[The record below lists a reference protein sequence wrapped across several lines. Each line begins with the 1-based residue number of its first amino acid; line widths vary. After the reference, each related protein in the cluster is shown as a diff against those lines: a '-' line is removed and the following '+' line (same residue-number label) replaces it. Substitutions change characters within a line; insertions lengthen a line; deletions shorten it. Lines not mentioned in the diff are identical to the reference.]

1 VSRLG
6 YHLQRSCLMKNRART
21 LADIA
26 RLAGVSKATVS
37 RVIHSPHLV
46 APKTLERI
54 QELMVAHSYVYD
66 AQAAEFTKRK
76 RSVVGLI
83 VPTVTNSI
91 HAALIQGI
99 QDRCNEHDL
108 SLFIGNTDYSPER
121 ENKFLQLFL
130 ERRVLGILQ
139 AGVMTPDSWTILRE
153 AWSHGIPGV
162 VLWENCSE
170 GEFSCV
176 GIDNYGASAMMTRY
190 LLELGH
196 RKLGLIV
203 GPVSKLKRI
212 RDRRLGFCDT
222 LRAEGIA
229 VSPDMVVETEHS
241 MRKGY
246 EAAKRLFA
254 TPQKP
259 TAIFAASDVIA
270 FGALSY
276 LTEEGI
282 RVPED
287 VSLVGFDDLEFAA
300 FCNPPLTTIHVPA
313 YEMGYEGAGEL
324 VRLVSDSAEGAQS
337 LCLDTDLVVRKSAI
351 ALPDTRGTFSQ
362 EPNLARAGAS
372 GPIRE

>member
-1 VSRLG
+1 
-6 YHLQRSCLMKNRART
+6 MEDRART

-46 APKTLERI
+46 APKTLSRI
-54 QELMVAHSYVYD
+54 RELMVAHSYVYD

-99 QDRCNEHDL
+99 QDRCNENGL

-139 AGVMTPDSWTILRE
+139 AGVMTPESWTTLSE
-153 AWSHGIPGV
+153 ARSHGIPGV
-162 VLWENCSE
+162 ILWENCSE
-170 GEFSCV
+170 GRFSCV

-190 LLELGH
+190 LLDLGH
-196 RKLGLIV
+196 RELGLIV
-203 GPVSKLKRI
+203 GPVSKLNRI

-222 LRAEGIA
+222 LAAEGIA
-229 VSPDMVVETEHS
+229 VSPERVVETEHS
-241 MRKGY
+241 MRHGY
-246 EAAKRLFA
+246 DAAKKLLT
-254 TPQKP
+254 TPERP

-276 LTEEGI
+276 LTEVGI

-287 VSLVGFDDLEFAA
+287 VSLAGFDDLEFAA

-324 VRLVSDSAEGAQS
+324 VRLVSHSVEEGAGR
-337 LCLDTDLVVRKSAI
+337 CLDTDLVVRKSAT
-351 ALPDTRGTFSQ
+351 APETAPVAHP
-362 EPNLARAGAS
+362 EPKFAEAGGHGA
-372 GPIRE
+372 IRE